1 MITIEQLIE
10 RFDNLVTDDH
20 EIGLGE
26 IGDLHDILDSDE
38 DFLTLPSDWT
48 KSGNEET
55 INLKE

>member
-1 MITIEQLIE
+1 MITIGELIE
-10 RFDNLVTDDH
+10 RFGNLVTEEY

-26 IGDLHDILDSDE
+26 VGELYDILEGDE

-48 KSGNEET
+48 KSGNEEI